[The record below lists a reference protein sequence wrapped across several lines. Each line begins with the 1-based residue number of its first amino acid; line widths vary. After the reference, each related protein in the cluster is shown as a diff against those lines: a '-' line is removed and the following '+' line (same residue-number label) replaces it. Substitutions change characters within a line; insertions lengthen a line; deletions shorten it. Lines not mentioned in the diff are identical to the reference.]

1 MVTFFVDGYMGLY
14 DTLYITAG
22 EREQKVELYHWLK
35 GDGAWTGGAQWG
47 GKVFFRYEISNRRF
61 SSYSA
66 DIEVSL
72 WRSQENVRDLIS
84 QHVQI
89 TSFDEG
95 KLEWVLD
102 TVELEPGGIPLLTQ
116 PYKYSIVLK
125 SGEMERELRFYI
137 YAPPP
142 SVQELG

>member
-14 DTLYITAG
+14 DTLSITAG
-22 EREQKVELYHWLK
+22 EREQKIELYHWLK
-35 GDGAWTGGAQWG
+35 GDGAWTGGTQWG
-47 GKVFFRYEISNRRF
+47 EKVVFRYEIANRQF

-66 DIEVSL
+66 DVEVSL
-72 WRSQENVRDLIS
+72 WRSQKNVRDLIS

-89 TSFDEG
+89 DSFDEE

-102 TVELEPGGIPLLTQ
+102 TVELEPGGLPPVMQ
-116 PYKYSIVLK
+116 PYKYSVVLK
-125 SGEMERELRFYI
+125 NGEMERELRFYI

-142 SVQELG
+142 SAQEPG